1 MAVGE
6 EVGVDRSLGSVDLK
20 EGLVPVLEVVVEVE
34 GEWDDVLALLQFHT
48 MIRMSPLMTRKNSRV
63 QVTVCTRLVQELA
76 VPPAVLLAYVV
87 DKGA

>member
-6 EVGVDRSLGSVDLK
+6 EVGVDRSLESVDLK

-34 GEWDDVLALLQFHT
+34 GEWDDVLALLRSHT
-48 MIRMSPLMTRKNSRV
+48 MIRMSLLMTRKNSRV
-63 QVTVCTRLVQELA
+63 RVTVCARLVQELA